1 MLNICIYFWTL
12 CIKELIKYASIL
24 LFVQDEEVGLLTE
37 VTHLQEIMESLC
49 LQSADPA
56 SLPPASEQ
64 VIMDLKGADSSTFNF
79 QLNSQVWIEFIQAV
93 FNAIFLIGNLVFRY
107 FKCVGSLLCPHRVK
121 HIVAALSVRPSR
133 KIVSQITKTTISI

>member
-121 HIVAALSVRPSR
+121 HIVAALSVRPSVR
-133 KIVSQITKTTISI
+133 KPCQSNN

>member
-1 MLNICIYFWTL
+1 M
-12 CIKELIKYASIL
+12 KELIKYASIL

-79 QLNSQVWIEFIQAV
+79 QLNSQVWIEFIQASAV

-107 FKCVGSLLCPHRVK
+107 FKCVGSLLCSHRVK
-121 HIVAALSVRPSR
+121 HIVAALSVRLSVQKPCQSNN
-133 KIVSQITKTTISI
+133 